1 MALAEAGT
9 GCGAG
14 GVEGRRRA
22 WPRAGGGEWGLGMR
36 DGSAIGGG
44 GWRRRLG
51 GEEEAQ
57 EGEKSARHGYFRS
70 RFSPQLAPLRDADEK
85 DVHEL
90 DQIISLAASDYRAPR
105 ASGPSGH
112 RVCSQRERWGK
123 K

>member
-1 MALAEAGT
+1 MGIGDE
-9 GCGAG
+9 
-14 GVEGRRRA
+14 RR
-22 WPRAGGGEWGLGMR
+22 ER
-36 DGSAIGGG
+36 D
-44 GWRRRLG
+44 WRRRLAAAAHG

-112 RVCSQRERWGK
+112 RVCSQRER
-123 K
+123 